1 LSLSGKRILVTGCG
15 GGIGSAISA
24 NIVEHGGE
32 LLATDRGDAGAD
44 VARRLNAVYF
54 PLDVTDEANWL
65 DVAQQV
71 ASRYGV
77 LDGLVNN
84 AGVILMK
91 PLLQTTLA
99 DYRRIN
105 AINNEGVLLGMRT
118 LAPLLA
124 KSNSQFGAAIV
135 NFSSIYGLGGQPGFS
150 AYCAAKG
157 AVRLVTKAAA
167 LEFAQAG
174 MKIRVNSVHPGRS
187 IRRWPALRSRRSLR
201 PVRSNQSTP
210 ACVPSPHRIPAA
222 GSVRRTM
229 SPVSSRSCCRM
240 RPGSSTA
247 SSFRSTTDSPPRRNE
262 RSARING
269 LTAGQRIGFD

>member
-1 LSLSGKRILVTGCG
+1 LSVAGKRILVTGCG

-24 NIVEHGGE
+24 DIAEHGGE
-32 LLATDRGDAGAD
+32 LVATDRGDAGAD
-44 VARRLNAVYF
+44 LARRLNAVYF

-71 ASRYGV
+71 ATRYGT

-105 AINNEGVLLGMRT
+105 AINNEGVFLGMRT

-124 KSNSQFGAAIV
+124 KSASPHGASIV
-135 NFSSIYGLGGQPGFS
+135 NFSSIYGLGGQPGFA

-167 LEFAQAG
+167 LEFAQIG
-174 MKIRVNSVHPGRS
+174 FKIRVNSVHPGPIDTPLARAP
-187 IRRWPALRSRRSLR
+187 IEALVSAGALAS
-201 PVRSNQSTP
+201 VDAGMAS
-210 ACVPSPHRIPAA
+210 VAA
-222 GSVRRTM
+222 SY
-229 SPVSSRSCCRM
+229 
-240 RPGSSTA
+240 PG
-247 SSFRSTTDSPPRRNE
+247 
-262 RSARING
+262 G
-269 LTAGQRIGFD
+269 RIGMPDDVAGVVTFLLSDAARFVNGVELPVDYGFTAKAQ